1 MRIRSLKILPMK
13 PPVIVTLETSIES
26 FKSTVSEGADEILN
40 IASMRVCNDV
50 YIIYAPMAHLAGC
63 EANRKVNGE
72 IISGTFFIIGVDEHT
87 LPVSLTDEQVWEYYK
102 RFRIPERYSYT
113 EVLDNWIENFEKEI
127 DEMAV

>member
-1 MRIRSLKILPMK
+1 MRFS
-13 PPVIVTLETSIES
+13 
-26 FKSTVSEGADEILN
+26 
-40 IASMRVCNDV
+40 NDV

-72 IISGTFFIIGVDEHT
+72 IISGTFVIVGVDEHT
-87 LPVSLTDEQVWEYYK
+87 LPVSLTDDQVWEYYK

-113 EVLDNWIENFEKEI
+113 EVLDNWIANLEKEI

>member
-1 MRIRSLKILPMK
+1 MRIRALKVLPMK
-13 PPVIVTLETSIES
+13 HPVMVMIETSIES
-26 FKSTVSEGADEILN
+26 FKAIVSEGADEILDV
-40 IASMRVCNDV
+40 ASMRICNDV

-72 IISGTFFIIGVDEHT
+72 IISGTFLIVGIDKQT

-113 EVLDNWIENFEKEI
+113 EALDNWIENFEKEI